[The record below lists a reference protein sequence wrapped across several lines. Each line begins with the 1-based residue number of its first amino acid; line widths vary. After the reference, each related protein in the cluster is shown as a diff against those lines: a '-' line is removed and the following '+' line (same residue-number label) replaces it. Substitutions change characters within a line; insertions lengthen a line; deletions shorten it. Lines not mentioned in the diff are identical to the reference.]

1 MEELTVE
8 QWMEKYPYLR
18 NMAEY
23 TLFTTREDVEQIR
36 NGEKV
41 KVNSEDVSI
50 EFLKRILNN
59 DFYFEYASR
68 YFNGDINNFAVCYI
82 MGGDTGGSIYYK
94 KSTIIKALEQLISS
108 GQIVLQP
115 DEQQK
120 LDSLKNSISFEKFL
134 EKHKGNKYNIDIH
147 DLYNINELLKK
158 GYLNEDDEYIF
169 IPKEYIYVS
178 NDILINFI

>member
-50 EFLKRILNN
+50 EFLKRILN
-59 DFYFEYASR
+59 
-68 YFNGDINNFAVCYI
+68 
-82 MGGDTGGSIYYK
+82 MLQDTLMAI
-94 KSTIIKALEQLISS
+94 
-108 GQIVLQP
+108 
-115 DEQQK
+115 
-120 LDSLKNSISFEKFL
+120 
-134 EKHKGNKYNIDIH
+134 
-147 DLYNINELLKK
+147 
-158 GYLNEDDEYIF
+158 
-169 IPKEYIYVS
+169 
-178 NDILINFI
+178 